1 MTMATATPLVLA
13 LSIAITGLSVYL
25 VAVPRDPRR
34 LFLIDLGRD
43 LTAADQA
50 RARRVLAITAG
61 FVLGG
66 IAGLFVVDNDDFRL
80 TLAILC
86 LLVPVTAL
94 VVESIAA
101 ARTIERSAPPAIEG
115 EELAEPPPVWDFVS
129 APLQAAN
136 IAIIAAGVAAFAWLL
151 ERLPEKVPVHWNLAG
166 EIDRWASP
174 STHWF
179 LLGIVIFDTL
189 LMWGV
194 IAMIARERWALPAT
208 DRERYV
214 ELQYRRRLQMA
225 RLMEWMIVGINVAF
239 VVMWLLMA
247 AAGLP
252 DQRSL
257 AGVGIVA
264 MLLLMAVA
272 IIGPLIV
279 YLPRMME
286 VAKGIREIAGT
297 EVLGTHDDGWRW
309 SGFIY
314 YAPDDPAVIV
324 PKKIGIGQT
333 FNLARP
339 AAWVFLAVLVGL
351 PLVLTGLLVVFVD

>member
-1 MTMATATPLVLA
+1 MATATPLVLA
-13 LSIAITGLSVYL
+13 LSIAITGLCVYL
-25 VAVPRDPRR
+25 VAVQRAPRR

-43 LTAADQA
+43 LTHLDRA
-50 RARRVLAITAG
+50 RARRVLTINVG
-61 FVLGG
+61 FVLAG
-66 IAGLFVVDNDDFRL
+66 IAGVFGVGHDNVRL
-80 TLAILC
+80 AIAILC
-86 LLVPVTAL
+86 QLIPVIAL

-101 ARTIERSAPPAIEG
+101 ARTVERPMSPVIAG
-115 EELAEPPPVWDFVS
+115 DELAEPPPVWDFLS
-129 APLQAAN
+129 APLQAVNVAV
-136 IAIIAAGVAAFAWLL
+136 IAGGIAAFAWLL
-151 ERLPEKVPVHWNLAG
+151 ERLPQEVPVHWNLAG

-174 STHWF
+174 STHWG

-194 IAMIARERWALPAT
+194 IAMIARERWVLPVT

-214 ELQYRRRLQMA
+214 ELQHRRRIQMA
-225 RLMEWMIVGINVAF
+225 RLMEWMITGINVAF

-247 AAGLP
+247 ASGLP
-252 DQRSL
+252 DLGFL
-257 AGVGIVA
+257 AGTGIVA
-264 MLLLMAVA
+264 MLLLMAAA

-279 YLPRMME
+279 YLPRMMM
-286 VAKGIREIAGT
+286 VAQGIREIAGT

-314 YAPDDPAVIV
+314 YAPNDPAVIV

-339 AAWVFLAVLVGL
+339 AAWMFLAAAIGL
-351 PLVLTGLLVVFVD
+351 PLVLTWMLSAFVD